1 MAQAMPPIPAPI
13 ITALRRDIFQLTRL
27 TNPLVVKAASDKLE
41 LLQQPANA
49 VTTPPESSD
58 HIIACSFAEFC
69 SVLRSRNAALLSD
82 RS

>member
-27 TNPLVVKAASDKLE
+27 TKQLVVKAPSDKRE
-41 LLQQPANA
+41 LLQNHANA

-58 HIIACSFAEFC
+58 HIIAWSFAEFFAD
-69 SVLRSRNAALLSD
+69 S
-82 RS
+82 